1 MSHEIKDEEKETLNF
16 IEQIVEEH
24 NKTGRFNQKV
34 HTRFPPEPN
43 GYLHIGHAK
52 AICVSFDLAAKYGGK
67 TNLRFDDT
75 NPITEKTDFVHAI
88 QRDIQWLGFDWE
100 DRKFFASD
108 YFQQLYDYAVQLIKK
123 GKAYVD
129 FSSSETMDKEKKQG
143 LESAYRNTSIEKN
156 LEEFEKMKNGS
167 YDSGTCALRLKIDM
181 QADNW
186 LMRDPIIYRIINN
199 VHHHRTG
206 DAWNIYPMY
215 DWAHGLSDSIEGIT
229 HSLCSLEFEV
239 HRELYDWCLMELD
252 VYQPQQIEFSR
263 LNVSYTVTS
272 KRKLKELIELNIVE
286 GWDDPRMPTISAM
299 RRRGYPAAAIKNFVR
314 RVGVSK
320 REQHIE
326 LSTLEGCVRDE
337 LNHSAPRVM
346 GVLDPLK
353 VVITNYPEGQV
364 EELSIKYNDKDESKG
379 VRIVPFSREIY
390 IEKEDFIAEAPN
402 KKWRRLAP
410 GRDVRFKGAYILHC
424 TGFKAGENGEVEE
437 VYCTYY
443 DNSKSGSDQSG
454 IKAKGV
460 LHWVSVAHAV
470 PANVRVYD
478 RLFSNPSPTAQ
489 KEKFINERGRE
500 DKRNIDFKTFLNPDS
515 LHVANAYL
523 EPSLASA
530 QIGDTFQFMRLGYF
544 CVDTASQTN
553 QLVFNR
559 TVSLKDSW
567 AKMQKK

>member
-75 NPITEKTDFVHAI
+75 NPTTEKTDFVHAI

-129 FSSSETMDKEKKQG
+129 FSSSETMDKEKRQG
-143 LESAYRNTSIEKN
+143 QESQYRNTSIEKN

-186 LMRDPIIYRIINN
+186 LMRDPIIYRIIND

-239 HRELYDWCLMELD
+239 HRELYDWCLVELG

-353 VVITNYPEGQV
+353 VVITNYPEGQG

-379 VRIVPFSREIY
+379 ARIVPFSREIY
-390 IEKEDFIAEAPN
+390 IEKEDFVAEAPN

-424 TGFKAGENGEVEE
+424 TGFKAGDNGEVEE

-478 RLFSNPSPTAQ
+478 RLFSNPSPTTQ
-489 KEKFINERGRE
+489 KEKFINERGKE
-500 DKRNIDFKTFLNPDS
+500 DKRSIDFKTFLNPDS

-530 QIGDTFQFMRLGYF
+530 QVGDTFQFMRLGYF
-544 CVDTASQTN
+544 CVDTESQAE